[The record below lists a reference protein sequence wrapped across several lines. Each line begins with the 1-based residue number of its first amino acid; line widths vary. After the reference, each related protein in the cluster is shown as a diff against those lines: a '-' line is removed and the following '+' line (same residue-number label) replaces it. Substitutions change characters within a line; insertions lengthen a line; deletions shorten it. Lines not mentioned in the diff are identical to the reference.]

1 MFFSQYQDVTNDAN
15 WNTGAIQT
23 SVTGTSLP
31 VAQVMPAG
39 NTTLTWA
46 FATGECGSENW
57 GGISPALEASNVQA
71 FVNAG
76 KKYVVSTGGEAG
88 VFTCGTDAGF
98 QTFISTYYSANMV
111 GVDFDIE
118 DGQSQ
123 ATISALVARVQ
134 VAETKYPNMR
144 FSFTVPTWAPN
155 NGATVATDLGSGSP
169 NPFPASGTGAMVM
182 AAIKTAGLSKYYI
195 NPMAMYYGTAS
206 SAYCV
211 VSGGQ
216 CEMGQSAV
224 QVAMDVH
231 GYYGVPYS
239 QIEITPSYGTVNSS
253 GEDFTLG
260 DVDILADWA
269 KANGLG
275 GLHFWALYYDTNL
288 TYTNEFVKDLGL

>member
-1 MFFSQYQDVTNDAN
+1 MTNDAN

-23 SVTGTSLP
+23 SVTGTSESVTL
-31 VAQVMPAG
+31 AMPSH

-57 GGISPALEASNVQA
+57 AGISPALEASNVA
-71 FVNAG
+71 TFVNAG
-76 KKYVVSTGGEAG
+76 KKYILSTGGQAG
-88 VFTCGTDAGF
+88 VFTCGSDAGF
-98 QTFISTYYSANMV
+98 QTFINTYYSANMV

-123 ATISALVARVQ
+123 ATIDALVARVK

-155 NGATVATDLGSGSP
+155 NGASVATDLGSGSP
-169 NPFPASGTGAMVM
+169 NPFPATGTGSMVM
-182 AAIKTAGLSKYYI
+182 ASIKAQGLTKYYI
-195 NPMAMYYGTAS
+195 NPMAMYYGTVA

-216 CEMGQSAV
+216 CEMGQSAI

-239 QIEITPSYGTVNSS
+239 QIEVTPSYGTINSA

-260 DVDILADWA
+260 DVDLLSAWA
-269 KANGLG
+269 KNNGLG